1 MVRSYEFNK
10 YFIEKLIKAIDSN
23 FVFKDFDF
31 ELNKKAYDRYFEN
44 YYTKNE

>member
-10 YFIEKLIKAIDSN
+10 FFIEKLIKSIDSDFIFN
-23 FVFKDFDF
+23 DFDF

-44 YYTKNE
+44 YYSEN

>member
-31 ELNKKAYDRYFEN
+31 ELNKKAYDRYFKN
-44 YYTKNE
+44 YYSEN